1 MVKRKVT
8 ESVKKSIAVKQNFK
22 CANFPGSNIIP
33 DYECVYHKYRSG
45 VFDESGYEIDHI
57 IEFAETQDDFDPG
70 AYLQFYQPFVSE
82 IQYDKVSN
90 LHALCIPCHHV
101 KTTHF
106 NRVKRLIE
114 NQIIEKVANI
124 IIYIGKLLIIIKF
137 LYVVNLGSLATT
149 IIGIHV
155 LYVVNL
161 GSLATTIILI
171 NVLMIVGWIISN
183 DDN

>member
-33 DYECVYHKYRSG
+33 DYECVYHKCRSG

-57 IEFAETQDDFDPG
+57 IEFDETQDDFDQD

-114 NQIIEKVANI
+114 NQIIEKVGNI
-124 IIYIGKLLIIIKF
+124 IIYIGKVLIIIKF
-137 LYVVNLGSLATT
+137 
-149 IIGIHV
+149 

>member
-33 DYECVYHKYRSG
+33 DYECVYHKCRSG

-57 IEFAETQDDFDPG
+57 IEFDETQDDFDQD

-114 NQIIEKVANI
+114 NQIIEKVGNI
-124 IIYIGKLLIIIKF
+124 IIYIGKVLIIIKF

-155 LYVVNL
+155 L
-161 GSLATTIILI
+161 
-171 NVLMIVGWIISN
+171 MIVGWII
-183 DDN
+183 